1 MPVPT
6 AKTFHRAS
14 DEDYVDV
21 FVARQ
26 PILDG
31 DLGVYGYELLHR
43 SSAANLYTGTDHT
56 LASLEVINNSLFSL
70 DIAQV
75 VRGTRAFINFN
86 RDLLLSEAAYIL
98 APNDVVIE
106 VLETTIIDAE
116 VLVACR
122 KLQECGYLLAAD
134 DIASADQMG
143 PLLDLVDFIKV
154 DFRAASADEE
164 KKIILKYGLRHT
176 CLAEKLET
184 QAEFET
190 ARKMGY
196 KLFQGYFFARPV
208 VLRSKQIPGYKMNYL
223 RILNAVHRP
232 DLEFAELER
241 LIRQE
246 VSVAYKLLHYANSA
260 LFAQRTHIDSIKR
273 ALVILG
279 EQELRKWTSIVLL
292 MHLAH
297 DRPDA
302 LVMCALIRA
311 AFCEALA
318 PLSGV
323 GGRKPELFLMG
334 MFSLL
339 DAMTGFPLQN
349 ALRQIH
355 LAPDL
360 QATLLGKQPSCFP
373 LGDIYR
379 LVKAYE
385 QGDWNQV
392 VDHAHRL
399 RAEPDEIRDAY
410 LRAVNWSD
418 EVFRLLPQS
427 GALNGPPGGHGRP
440 TPVPVPTR

>member
-1 MPVPT
+1 MT
-6 AKTFHRAS
+6 S
-14 DEDYVDV
+14 IVDL

-43 SSAANLYTGTDHT
+43 SSAMNVYSGTDHT

-75 VRGTRAFINFN
+75 APGMRAFINFN

-98 APNDVVIE
+98 SPKHVVIE
-106 VLETTIIDAE
+106 VLETTVIDAD
-116 VLVACR
+116 VLAACR
-122 KLQECGYLLAAD
+122 KLQERGYLLAAD
-134 DIASADQMG
+134 DIVRADQMG
-143 PLLDLVDFIKV
+143 PLMDLVDFIKV
-154 DFRAASADEE
+154 DFRAAAANDEE
-164 KKIILKYGLRHT
+164 EIIKKYGERHR

-184 QAEFET
+184 EAEFER
-190 ARKMGY
+190 ARELGY

-208 VLRSKQIPGYKMNYL
+208 VLQSKQIPAFKMNYL

-232 DLEFAELER
+232 DMEFGELER

-246 VSVAYKLLHYANSA
+246 VSVTYKLLHYANSA
-260 LFAQRTHIDSIKR
+260 LFQQRTHIGSIKR

-292 MHLAH
+292 MHLAQ
-297 DRPDA
+297 DKPDV
-302 LVMCALIRA
+302 LVMCALVRA

-323 GGRKPELFLMG
+323 GGRKSELFLMG

-339 DAMTGFPLQN
+339 DSLTGFPLEE
-349 ALRQIH
+349 ALRPIY

-360 QATLLGKQPSCFP
+360 RDTLLGKQPSSFP
-373 LGDIYR
+373 LADIYR
-379 LVKAYE
+379 LMKAYE

-392 VDHAHRL
+392 IDNARSL
-399 RAEPDEIRDAY
+399 RVEADEIRDAY
-410 LRAVNWSD
+410 LRAVKWGD
-418 EVFRLLPQS
+418 EVFSLLPQLD
-427 GALNGPPGGHGRP
+427 AVNGLPKGHGKS
-440 TPVPVPTR
+440 TPVPVETH